1 MAPARDVG
9 YIIVAK
15 VLCERGDYT
24 QLETV
29 CQYTYQL
36 YTEKRNLIG
45 VILSLN
51 FQCICKYH
59 TSGLAEAQP
68 LLEESLKLAVPD
80 DCVTIFAEHA
90 SVLIPILEAIGT
102 PFARRIIPLSK
113 QFVEARKI
121 CRNNGGR
128 RILLTKRECEVMDLV
143 TEGHTAEA
151 ISKILFVSHST
162 VKKHIA
168 SAYYKLVVNKKA
180 DAIAKYKKM
189 MSK

>member
-1 MAPARDVG
+1 M
-9 YIIVAK
+9 
-15 VLCERGDYT
+15 
-24 QLETV
+24 
-29 CQYTYQL
+29 
-36 YTEKRNLIG
+36 
-45 VILSLN
+45 
-51 FQCICKYH
+51 
-59 TSGLAEAQP
+59 
-68 LLEESLKLAVPD
+68 
-80 DCVTIFAEHA
+80 
-90 SVLIPILEAIGT
+90 
-102 PFARRIIPLSK
+102 
-113 QFVEARKI
+113 EARKI

-168 SAYYKLVVNKKA
+168 SAYDKLGVNKKA

>member
-68 LLEESLKLAVPD
+68 LLEESLKLAEPD

-90 SVLIPILEAIGT
+90 YELIPILEAIGH
-102 PFARRIIPLSK
+102 A
-113 QFVEARKI
+113 V
-121 CRNNGGR
+121 C
-128 RILLTKRECEVMDLV
+128 
-143 TEGHTAEA
+143 
-151 ISKILFVSHST
+151 
-162 VKKHIA
+162 
-168 SAYYKLVVNKKA
+168 KA
-180 DAIAKYKKM
+180 DYSSVQAICGGQKNLPE
-189 MSK
+189 

>member
-1 MAPARDVG
+1 MKTVYSVG
-9 YIIVAK
+9 QVNRYVKNMFIQDYVLRK
-15 VLCERGDYT
+15 VYVKGE
-24 QLETV
+24 V
-29 CQYTYQL
+29 S
-36 YTEKRNLIG
+36 N
-45 VILSLN
+45 
-51 FQCICKYH
+51 CKYH

-68 LLEESLKLAVPD
+68 LLEESLKLAEPD

-90 SVLIPILEAIGT
+90 YELIPILEAIGT

-168 SAYYKLVVNKKA
+168 SAYDKLGVNKKA